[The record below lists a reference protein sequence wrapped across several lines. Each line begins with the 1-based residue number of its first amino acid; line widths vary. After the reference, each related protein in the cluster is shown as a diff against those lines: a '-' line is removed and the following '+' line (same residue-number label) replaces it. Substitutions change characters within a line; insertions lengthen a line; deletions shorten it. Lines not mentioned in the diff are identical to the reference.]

1 MGVRKERS
9 VTPSV
14 DTSSV
19 TATKSENPFSYD
31 VTLMTST
38 STISVDC
45 TEQESIPDASI
56 PINEKP
62 TPKQDEL
69 NVEIEFEKDILLL
82 LHKKRDHGLL
92 TQENGLLTQWVKK
105 ELKLREKKN

>member
-31 VTLMTST
+31 VTLPTST

-62 TPKQDEL
+62 TPKQDES

-92 TQENGLLTQWVKK
+92 TQENGLLTQ
-105 ELKLREKKN
+105 